1 MLKSHKQNLVP
12 ESEFHIREERVKAQ
26 KTEGET
32 ATSAKPV
39 PTPPPPPPP
48 PPAVEKTKKEKEVT
62 REKER
67 SAASQ
72 QSEEKPPQKIA
83 KVKGALT
90 AAEARA
96 AAEKEK
102 KEQAAKE
109 KGEGSKSSESASE
122 GVGVTTEP
130 ASSTANPEPPAVP
143 TARREAKTAGN
154 GVTTSSSASKTT
166 KTKVKEAVVSSSVE
180 NSGSNGHHHQ
190 ARKSEGKAAAE
201 EESGS
206 GDSSSEKKSSSK
218 GSGKPEDKLP
228 KGKPKSLVDKA
239 DGAATPTSRGGSPAN
254 VPSPSTRGARGARN
268 SPVVNQ
274 NGPTTTATPSPRA
287 GQRRQLSETEVT
299 ETIPEKGEPLVILFL
314 HRVLTYCQTLN
325 VEFNFFCCRNEET
338 ESRRKSNGYPH
349 KRLCC
354 RYNHVFCCLF
364 AECRFCKDFVI
375 YCSCTYIL
383 LLLCVVEYFTILN
396 PSLGYV

>member
-32 ATSAKPV
+32 TTSAKPV
-39 PTPPPPPPP
+39 PTPPPPA
-48 PPAVEKTKKEKEVT
+48 PPAAEKTKKEKEVT
-62 REKER
+62 REKEER

-122 GVGVTTEP
+122 SVGVTTEP

-143 TARREAKTAGN
+143 AARREAKTAGN
-154 GVTTSSSASKTT
+154 GVATSSSVSKTT
-166 KTKVKEAVVSSSVE
+166 KTKVKEAAVSSSSVE

-190 ARKSEGKAAAE
+190 TRKPEGKAAAE

-218 GSGKPEDKLP
+218 GPGKPEDKLP
-228 KGKPKSLVDKA
+228 KGKPKTLVDKA

-299 ETIPEKGEPLVILFL
+299 ETIPEKGEPSVILFL
-314 HRVLTYCQTLN
+314 HDVLTYCQTLDFLN
-325 VEFNFFCCRNEET
+325 VEFCVFCCRNEET

-364 AECRFCKDFVI
+364 AECCFCKDFVTVL
-375 YCSCTYIL
+375 TYIHTYFR
-383 LLLCVVEYFTILN
+383 CVLWNTLQC
-396 PSLGYV
+396 